1 MTTEDFDE
9 LSAEKELEDWRKE
22 QWQRNCHYSE
32 KVRHGI
38 IKLQVDN
45 LRDIINMVVLPLFM
59 NPKDERKKE
68 WYSKVYAKEDSVF
81 TDYISLLNV
90 YDVEIIPDDDL
101 PYLGWY
107 LYSASEGFYRE
118 STGEYEYPLAKHYE
132 EYKQALY
139 DSLDYYEE
147 ELSKA
152 LFPEKQKDTAP
163 HKARGQNRRT
173 EKERRQKECY
183 RLYDEL
189 KRIESKDS
197 EPLRKAK
204 IARTIGVSVKTIK
217 RYLDERE

>member
-1 MTTEDFDE
+1 
-9 LSAEKELEDWRKE
+9 
-22 QWQRNCHYSE
+22 
-32 KVRHGI
+32 
-38 IKLQVDN
+38 
-45 LRDIINMVVLPLFM
+45 
-59 NPKDERKKE
+59 
-68 WYSKVYAKEDSVF
+68 
-81 TDYISLLNV
+81 
-90 YDVEIIPDDDL
+90 
-101 PYLGWY
+101 LGWY

>member
-163 HKARGQNRRT
+163 DKARGQNRRI
-173 EKERRQKECY
+173 EKERRKKECY

-189 KRIESKDS
+189 EKNESHDT

-204 IARTIGVSVKTIK
+204 IAKKIGVSTKSVT
-217 RYLDERE
+217 RYLQERE

>member
-1 MTTEDFDE
+1 VTTEDFDE

-217 RYLDERE
+217 RYLDDRE

>member
-217 RYLDERE
+217 RYLDDRE

>member
-163 HKARGQNRRT
+163 DKARGQNRRI
-173 EKERRQKECY
+173 EKERRKKECY

-189 KRIESKDS
+189 EKSESHDT

-204 IARTIGVSVKTIK
+204 IARKLGLSTKTIT
-217 RYLDERE
+217 RYLQERE

>member
-9 LSAEKELEDWRKE
+9 LSAEIALEDWRKE
-22 QWQRNCHYSE
+22 QWQKNCHYSE

-38 IKLQVDN
+38 IKQQVDD
-45 LRDIINMVVLPLFM
+45 LRDIINMVVLPLFE
-59 NPKDERKKE
+59 NPKDERQRE
-68 WYSKVYAKEDSVF
+68 WYRKVYVKKDSVF
-81 TDYISLLNV
+81 TGYIYLLEV

-107 LYSASEGFYRE
+107 LYSAGEGFYRE

-163 HKARGQNRRT
+163 HKARDQNRRT

-217 RYLDERE
+217 RYLDDRE